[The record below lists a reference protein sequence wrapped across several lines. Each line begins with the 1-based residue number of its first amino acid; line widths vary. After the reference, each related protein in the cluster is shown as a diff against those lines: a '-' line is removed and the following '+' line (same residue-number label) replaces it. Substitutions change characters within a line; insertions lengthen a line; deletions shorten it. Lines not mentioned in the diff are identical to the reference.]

1 MGQNVPIKSAKMKN
15 KSAHVY
21 FILLFCLGSI
31 GFFSPVIVPPALLT
45 YTYYALYCLT
55 LFLIIG
61 NYKKSHYDSFSIP
74 VILIL
79 IAAILG
85 AINATYSWEQNL
97 FDSFTGVIYF
107 MSYIVFFLLVI
118 NKFDEKDVEKLIV
131 ILGIAYAIIFLFS
144 FLTFPRIFF
153 GDINQNDDTRGFQRI
168 RTSGIGFLFLLS
180 FFSLSEYI
188 LKRKSSLLILYLLT
202 LICIIMSLTRTYI
215 IFSVLFSTLFIL
227 KKSNI
232 PTKIMTVLIAVS
244 AFYLITKMD
253 FYKLMADQTGSQIG
267 DLQDDIRMQSVEY
280 YLNYFSPN
288 SISQILGNGHAN
300 GKSGYSKFMD
310 YLQTERGLWTSDIGY
325 IGLYTEFGILSI
337 MAYLIFIYK
346 TFTTSVSEEYLYCKY
361 FLAFIFTISIIIDSP
376 FNTSFIGSIMLAYYI
391 VSIQNKNKLQTNK
404 LQN

>member
-1 MGQNVPIKSAKMKN
+1 MKN
-15 KSAHVY
+15 KSAQFY
-21 FILLFCLGSI
+21 FILLFCLGSV

-45 YTYYALYCLT
+45 YAYYGLFCLT
-55 LFLIIG
+55 LFTIIG
-61 NYKKSHYDSFSIP
+61 NYKKSHYNSFSIP

-79 IAAILG
+79 FAAILG
-85 AINATYSWEQNL
+85 AINATYSWGQNL

-107 MSYIVFFLLVI
+107 MAYIVFFLLATNEFEEV
-118 NKFDEKDVEKLIV
+118 EVEKLIV
-131 ILGIAYAIIFLFS
+131 ILGIAYAVIFLFS
-144 FLTFPRIFF
+144 FLTFPRIIF

-168 RTSGIGFLFLLS
+168 RTTGIGFLFLLS

-202 LICIIMSLTRTYI
+202 LICIVMSLTRTYI
-215 IFSVLFSTLFIL
+215 IFSVLFSIIFIL

-232 PTKIMTVLIAVS
+232 FIKIMTIIIMVVS
-244 AFYLITKMD
+244 FYLISKMD
-253 FYKLMADQTGSQIG
+253 FYKLMSAETNSQTAD
-267 DLQDDIRMQSVEY
+267 LRDDIRMQSVEY

-288 SISQILGNGHAN
+288 SVSQILGNGHAN

-310 YLQTERGLWTSDIGY
+310 YLQMERGLWTSDIGY
-325 IGLYTEFGILSI
+325 IGLYIEFGILSI
-337 MAYLIFIYK
+337 MAYLILIYK
-346 TFTTSVSEEYLYCKY
+346 TFTSSVSEEYLYCKY

-391 VSIQNKNKLQTNK
+391 LSIQNKNKLQTNK

>member
-1 MGQNVPIKSAKMKN
+1 MKSKSAQF
-15 KSAHVY
+15 Y

-31 GFFSPVIVPPALLT
+31 GFFSPVLIPAAFLT
-45 YTYYALYCLT
+45 YAYYGLYCLT
-55 LFLIIG
+55 LLIIVG
-61 NYKKSHYDSFSIP
+61 NYKKSHYNSFAIP

-79 IAAILG
+79 FAAILG
-85 AINATYSWEQNL
+85 AVNATYSWGQNL

-107 MSYIVFFLLVI
+107 MSYIVFFLLAT
-118 NKFDEKDVEKLIV
+118 NEFEEEKVEKLIV
-131 ILGIAYAIIFLFS
+131 ILGIAYAVIFLFS

-202 LICIIMSLTRTYI
+202 IICIVMSLTRTYI
-215 IFSVLFSTLFIL
+215 IFSIVFSIIFIL
-227 KKSNI
+227 KKSNVFI
-232 PTKIMTVLIAVS
+232 KVMTVLIAVS
-244 AFYLITKMD
+244 AFYLITQMD

-267 DLQDDIRMQSVEY
+267 DLQEDIRLQSVEY

-288 SISQILGNGHAN
+288 PISQIIGNGHAN
-300 GKSGYSKFMD
+300 GKSGYSKFMN
-310 YLQTERGLWTSDIGY
+310 YLQMERGLWTADIGY

-376 FNTSFIGSIMLAYYI
+376 FNTSFIASIMLAYYI
-391 VSIQNKNKLQTNK
+391 LSIQNKNKLQSNQ
-404 LQN
+404 LEN

>member
-1 MGQNVPIKSAKMKN
+1 MKSKSAQF
-15 KSAHVY
+15 Y

-31 GFFSPVIVPPALLT
+31 GFFSPVLIPAAFLT
-45 YTYYALYCLT
+45 YAYYGLYCLT
-55 LFLIIG
+55 FFIIIG
-61 NYKKSHYDSFSIP
+61 KYKKSHYNSFSIP

-79 IAAILG
+79 VAAILG
-85 AINATYSWEQNL
+85 AINATYSWGQNL

-107 MSYIVFFLLVI
+107 MSYVVFFLLVTYE
-118 NKFDEKDVEKLIV
+118 FEEEKIEKLIV
-131 ILGIAYAIIFLFS
+131 ILGIAYAVIFLFS
-144 FLTFPRIFF
+144 FLTFPKIVF

-188 LKRKSSLLILYLLT
+188 LKRKFSLLILYLLT
-202 LICIIMSLTRTYI
+202 MICIVMSLTRTYI
-215 IFSVLFSTLFIL
+215 IFSVLFSVFFVL
-227 KKSNI
+227 KKSNVFI
-232 PTKIMTVLIAVS
+232 KIITVLIAVS
-244 AFYLITKMD
+244 AFYLITKTN

-267 DLQDDIRMQSVEY
+267 DLQEDIRMQSVEY

-288 SISQILGNGHAN
+288 FISQIIGNGHPN

-310 YLQTERGLWTSDIGY
+310 YLQLERGLWTSDIGY

-337 MAYLIFIYK
+337 LAYLIFIYK

-361 FLAFIFTISIIIDSP
+361 FLAFIFIISIIIDSP
-376 FNTSFIGSIMLAYYI
+376 FNTSFIGSIMLAYYMI
-391 VSIQNKNKLQTNK
+391 SLQNKNKLQTNK